1 MGPVLPPPPSI
12 AQLRAA
18 GLLPKEVLEWQSS
31 EIVWRIHRTTG
42 SYVLPWNALREFGP
56 ILRFDQYPLPRGDHP
71 GYGVRYGASSP
82 RGALA
87 EAFQS
92 ARVIDR
98 HRGDPYLTGV
108 RFTRVLRLLDV
119 SGIGGGAWAT
129 RVGGNHALDSA
140 PHRLSQHRARTIHR
154 AHTDLG
160 GIIYRG
166 RFAGSTSV
174 AVVER
179 ASDAFPQCPV
189 LSLPLS
195 HPGLADAV
203 DAAAYELGYVVV

>member
-1 MGPVLPPPPSI
+1 MGAMLPPPPPVPE
-12 AQLRAA
+12 LRAA
-18 GLLPKEVLEWQSS
+18 GLLPREVVEWQPT
-31 EIVWRIHRTTG
+31 ELTWRVHRTAG
-42 SYVLPWNALREFGP
+42 LHVLPWNELRTFGP
-56 ILRFDQYPLPRGDHP
+56 ILRFDHHPVPRGAHPDH
-71 GYGVRYGASSP
+71 GVWYGASSP

-98 HRGDPYLTGV
+98 HRGDPYLTGL
-108 RFTRVLRLLDV
+108 RFTRPLRLLDV
-119 SGIGGGAWAT
+119 AGIGGGAWAT

-140 PHRLSQHRARTIHR
+140 PHGLSQHWARTIHC
-154 AHTDLG
+154 AHAALD

-179 ASDAFPQCPV
+179 AADAFPPRPE
-189 LSLPLS
+189 LSLPLA
-195 HPGLADAV
+195 HPALAGAV
-203 DAAAYELGYVVV
+203 DTSAHELGYTIA